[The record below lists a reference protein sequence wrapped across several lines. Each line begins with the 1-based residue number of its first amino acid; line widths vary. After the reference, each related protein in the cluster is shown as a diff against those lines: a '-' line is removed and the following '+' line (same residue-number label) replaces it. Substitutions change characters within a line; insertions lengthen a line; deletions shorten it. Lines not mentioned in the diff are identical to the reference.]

1 MKNILLVVM
10 LILIGSVVMAQDYHK
25 VKFKVWGNCEMCQ
38 KKIVEAAKSVDGVK
52 KAHWNIATL
61 KLSVKF
67 DADLNSLDKIQK
79 AISDIGYDNEG
90 FRSKDEVYK
99 NLHYCCKYE
108 RPQPLK
114 KE

>member
-1 MKNILLVVM
+1 M
-10 LILIGSVVMAQDYHK
+10 LMGFGVMAQDYHK

-61 KLSVKF
+61 QMSVKF
-67 DADLNSLDKIQK
+67 DADLTSLLKIQRVI
-79 AISDIGYDNEG
+79 AGAGYDNEG
-90 FRSKDEVYK
+90 FRSEDKIYE

-108 RPQPLK
+108 RPQKLK
-114 KE
+114 EE